1 MPGWI
6 PGTQVGSLHWV
17 GPADAVGDAMI
28 DPAVMMAASTATV
41 DRTRLFSHGRESNSR
56 FRRGSL
62 PAEIGSGVMRGHT
75 IAAVAVAA
83 ITVAASLNAGAP
95 TAYASNFGN
104 ELNGTYRV
112 TTNGEFAKVNE
123 VFKDVPTIVETW
135 TLSSSCVSP
144 IECEGTAAS
153 SAGWTARLWYGY
165 PNTYWVVDR
174 DIPDWQFCPDG
185 LVAPGEQRFQFWGF
199 DPISGERD
207 MKITNFMVGRQRT
220 NSPSGSCGR
229 NLPLV
234 IETPLKLEQLS

>member
-1 MPGWI
+1 
-6 PGTQVGSLHWV
+6 
-17 GPADAVGDAMI
+17 
-28 DPAVMMAASTATV
+28 
-41 DRTRLFSHGRESNSR
+41 
-56 FRRGSL
+56 
-62 PAEIGSGVMRGHT
+62 MRGHT
-75 IAAVAVAA
+75 IAAVAVVA

-165 PNTYWVVDR
+165 PNAYWVVDR

-199 DPISGERD
+199 DPISTERD

-229 NLPLV
+229 NQPLV

>member
-1 MPGWI
+1 
-6 PGTQVGSLHWV
+6 
-17 GPADAVGDAMI
+17 
-28 DPAVMMAASTATV
+28 
-41 DRTRLFSHGRESNSR
+41 
-56 FRRGSL
+56 
-62 PAEIGSGVMRGHT
+62 MRGHT
-75 IAAVAVAA
+75 IAAVAVVA

-199 DPISGERD
+199 APISGERD

-220 NSPSGSCGR
+220 NSPSGSCGT
-229 NLPLV
+229 NQPLV